1 MDGTIIVDSKSGVS
15 GAGRKPSQTTHFV
28 EVADNLKPYSIG
40 RVHRHLPEMEQVLGW
55 WSDTPT
61 KMIFSP
67 HLIPVSRGLLST
79 IYLPVRTGWSEAS
92 LHELCARFYADEPF
106 IQVLPTAVNA
116 TLGHVTRT
124 NKCVLGLTLSDD
136 VLIITSAID
145 NLLKGASGQ
154 ALQNMN
160 VMFGL
165 EETLGLL

>member
-1 MDGTIIVDSKSGVS
+1 
-15 GAGRKPSQTTHFV
+15 
-28 EVADNLKPYSIG
+28 NLKPYSIG

-55 WSDTPT
+55 WSDTPP
-61 KMIFSP
+61 KLIFSP
-67 HLIPVSRGLLST
+67 HLVPVTRGLLST
-79 IYLPVRTGWSEAS
+79 IYIPVRSGWSEAS
-92 LHELCARFYADEPF
+92 LHDFCARFYAGEPF
-106 IQVLPTAVNA
+106 IQVLSAGVNA
-116 TLGHVTRT
+116 TLGHVIRS
-124 NKCVLGLTLSDD
+124 NICALGLTLSDD